1 MHLDGEVDM
10 ARRID
15 NIDLVRTLQLTVIV
29 KSKEHWEARSQ
40 ARRGDFRIAVVDHE
54 IFSMQID
61 KSL

>member
-29 KSKEHWEARSQ
+29 D
-40 ARRGDFRIAVVDHE
+40 GMYD
-54 IFSMQID
+54 
-61 KSL
+61 